1 MGALLKKTLLIVV
14 AIVALF
20 CAALF
25 AWAAAL
31 KIKEIYWF
39 DPPSSIDGIYIGMTR
54 DDLFFE
60 TKNFWE
66 CAPKD
71 VDVQDCNTLKWMDEW
86 SYEKN
91 NGVFESNGRVVLEDN
106 IVVRIYQRFNLNKY
120 LFSFYN
126 VEELVVQLGDP
137 DILSIS
143 KNLNSRTYTYLD
155 EEWIFSFSQNQLR
168 EFVWGKASVRD
179 TVSTPVFGRKPL
191 SSYSDEELLDI
202 VMPSKEYRGNQ
213 YVIEGTKV
221 CPGASC
227 PFVED
232 EFFEEIHMKLLN
244 PIEILGAVSE
254 EKR

>member
-1 MGALLKKTLLIVV
+1 M
-14 AIVALF
+14 LF
-20 CAALF
+20 YAALF
-25 AWAAAL
+25 AWTAAL
-31 KIKEIYWF
+31 NIRETYWF
-39 DPPSSIDGIYIGMTR
+39 DPPTNINGIYIGMVR
-54 DDLFFE
+54 DDLFFK

-66 CAPKD
+66 CVPED

-91 NGVFESNGRVVLEDN
+91 NGVFKSNGRVVLEDN
-106 IVVRIYQRFNLNKY
+106 VVVRIYQRRNLNKY

-155 EEWIFSFSQNQLR
+155 EEWIFSFSQDQLR

-179 TVSTPVFGRKPL
+179 TVSTPVFGRKPI
-191 SSYSDEELLDI
+191 SSYSNEELLDI

-232 EFFEEIHMKLLN
+232 AALTEIQKKLLN
-244 PIEILGAVSE
+244 PSEILIKGFERDPRSE
-254 EKR
+254 TTD